1 MGENAVH
8 PMIVVMV
15 AEDAVELEFVWRKKD
30 LGYLHYLDSH
40 LWIFGTIER
49 EICKSIAKHTLI
61 LLTGSA
67 WNNRHART

>member
-30 LGYLHYLDSH
+30 LGYLYDLN
-40 LWIFGTIER
+40 
-49 EICKSIAKHTLI
+49 
-61 LLTGSA
+61 SA
-67 WNNRHART
+67 FIVFWHHKKIKLVD

>member
-30 LGYLHYLDSH
+30 LGYLYYLDSP
-40 LWIFGTIER
+40 LQISITIIVE
-49 EICKSIAKHTLI
+49 S
-61 LLTGSA
+61 
-67 WNNRHART
+67 